1 MKSSIFQIKQEYFKD
16 FCLKSLF
23 EVYLNVVCTLGDTRF
38 FLTSVYQDIVKATVS
53 GVLEDL
59 KQNFRRLW
67 PKLNLSSSTP

>member
-16 FCLKSLF
+16 FCPKSLF

-38 FLTSVYQDIVKATVS
+38 FLTSIYQDIVKATVS

>member
-16 FCLKSLF
+16 FCPKSLF

-38 FLTSVYQDIVKATVS
+38 FLTSIYQDIVKATVS

-59 KQNFRRLW
+59 RFKISEDSDQN
-67 PKLNLSSSTP
+67 